1 MYSEIFK
8 QMPEILEAAGEIV
21 CAASDITDCITE
33 KAGDANFVT
42 EYDVRVQNF
51 LKEQLAKL
59 CPGAAFFAEEQE
71 NDPLSDAPTFLIDPI
86 DGTTNFIRGLGQ
98 SCISVGFYVN
108 KKPLMGWVYQPYARE
123 LFYAKAGEGAYL
135 AKNGKTVRLSRADV
149 PLSQSLSTFGTDPYR
164 KSTTLGETM
173 RVAGELLAR
182 SLDIRRSG
190 SGALDLINIAAGRT
204 DILYENLLSPW
215 DFGAGRLIV
224 EEAGGVVMRPDGK
237 PLPMDRP
244 SPILAGSPKACA
256 EFVAE
261 IGYRLND

>member
-1 MYSEIFK
+1 MYSEIQK
-8 QMPEILEAAGEIV
+8 QMPRILAAAGDII
-21 CAASDITDCITE
+21 CSASHITDCITA

-51 LKEQLAKL
+51 LKAEISAL
-59 CPGAAFFAEEQE
+59 CPDAQFFAEEQE
-71 NDPLSDAPTFLIDPI
+71 NDPLTDAPTFLIDPI

-98 SCISVGFYVN
+98 SCVSVGFYVD
-108 KKPLMGWVYQPYARE
+108 KKPLMAWIYQPYARE

-135 AKNGKTVRLSRADV
+135 TKNGKTVRLSRADV
-149 PLSQSLSTFGTDPYR
+149 PLSASLSVFGTDPYR

-190 SGALDLINIAAGRT
+190 SGALDLANIAAGRA

-215 DFGAGRLIV
+215 DFGAGRLLV

-244 SPILAGSPKACA
+244 SPILAGSPTACA
-256 EFVAE
+256 EFLSE

>member
-1 MYSEIFK
+1 MYSEIKK
-8 QMPEILEAAGEIV
+8 QMPSILEAAGEIV
-21 CAASDITDCITE
+21 CSASHITDCITA

-42 EYDVRVQNF
+42 EYDVNVQNF
-51 LKEQLAKL
+51 LKEKLTAL
-59 CPGAAFFAEEQE
+59 CPGALFFAEEQE
-71 NDPLSDAPTFLIDPI
+71 NDPLTDAPTFLIDPI

-108 KKPLMGWVYQPYARE
+108 KKPVLGYIYQPYARE
-123 LFYAKAGEGAYL
+123 LFYAYAGEGAYL
-135 AKNGKTVRLSRADV
+135 AKNGKTTRLSRADV
-149 PLSQSLSTFGTDPYR
+149 PLSGSLSAFGTDPYR
-164 KSTTLGETM
+164 KSTTGAETM

-182 SLDIRRSG
+182 SLDIRRTG
-190 SGALDLINIAAGRT
+190 SAALDLINVAAGRC
-204 DILYENLLSPW
+204 DLLYENLLSPW

-244 SPILAGSPKACA
+244 SPILAGAPSACA
-256 EFVAE
+256 EFLSE